1 MFPQNTDVFKMS
13 LSAILNL
20 TLWQRCANGLLGKH
34 VSAMYI
40 TNMRNVRF
48 LSELSSFCQQ
58 KTPNRLPTPP
68 PYLEVFL
75 NTIWDVLS
83 K

>member
-58 KTPNRLPTPP
+58 KTPNHLPTPP

-75 NTIWDVLS
+75 NVIWDVLS

>member
-58 KTPNRLPTPP
+58 KTPNHLPT
-68 PYLEVFL
+68 LEVFL
-75 NTIWDVLS
+75 NTIWDILS